1 MPFLGALSRLPS
13 LYSAESPVVVSE
25 IVKILGPLLEHWKGD
40 YNAVGTSDD
49 SSYRKSAKLIEA
61 MIKHVRPNVSQTERE
76 HIVPS
81 MMSKGFCYCL
91 SVGYPQ
97 RNFNRTLHLK
107 PSWKY
112 VAAEVLFFSVLA
124 SALLLF
130 FQREPL
136 CQNAQTQF

>member
-1 MPFLGALSRLPS
+1 VPFLGALSRLPS
-13 LYSAESPVVVSE
+13 FYSAEGPVVVSE

-81 MMSKGFCYCL
+81 MMSKGFCYLPECRISATQL
-91 SVGYPQ
+91 Q
-97 RNFNRTLHLK
+97 QD
-107 PSWKY
+107 
-112 VAAEVLFFSVLA
+112 A
-124 SALLLF
+124 SFKAVMEICSRGGSIL
-130 FQREPL
+130 
-136 CQNAQTQF
+136 